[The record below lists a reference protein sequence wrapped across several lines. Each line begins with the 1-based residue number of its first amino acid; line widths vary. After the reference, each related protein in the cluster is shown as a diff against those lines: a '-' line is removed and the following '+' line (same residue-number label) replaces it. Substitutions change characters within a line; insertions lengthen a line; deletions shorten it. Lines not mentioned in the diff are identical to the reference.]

1 MNILFYYEE
10 LYRTTTERLKEFA
23 GISIQH
29 KNNLLKQLK
38 EHTPSFPTTSA
49 DIDLLAKK
57 AMTSLGTVLCPEA
70 AAEYAGFSKLLEM
83 DMSAAAE

>member
-38 EHTPSFPTTSA
+38 EHNPSFPTTSA
-49 DIDLLAKK
+49 DIDQLAKK
-57 AMTSLGTVLCPEA
+57 AVASLGAVLCPEA

-83 DMSAAAE
+83 DMAEGVE